1 MKRTGRHATRRTSA
15 PRPSATQHASHPKVV
30 EIVRLVEALSDSL
43 GSHDGVLIGRGIAR
57 LLVDAY
63 GERPQPMPRWVREL
77 VAHYAPAKRKS

>member
-1 MKRTGRHATRRTSA
+1 MKRTGTQATRRTSA
-15 PRPSATQHASHPKVV
+15 SRPPATKHASHPKVAQ
-30 EIVRLVEALSDSL
+30 IVRLVEALSDSL

-63 GERPQPMPRWVREL
+63 DERPQPMPRWVREL